1 MERRDERNHPG
12 GRLSPVAPRAMSAD
26 APEMDPQMAKR
37 IAKWLGVALLIVV
50 AGLSSLL
57 GACRYQASRRETR
70 PRVAAAPATGRFVRA
85 GDVDVFIQEVG
96 PEDAPVVLFV
106 HGMGAWSELWRET
119 LAATAAAGFR
129 AVALDLPPF
138 GYSERPARP
147 AYSRQDQARRIIGV
161 IDALGQRQVTL
172 VGHSFGGG
180 PTMEAVL
187 LAPERMKTLVLADAA
202 IGLDSPAGSGG
213 VATHVL
219 GIRPLRN
226 AIVSATVTN
235 PRLTRS
241 LLSRFV
247 EKQDAITDQRLAV
260 LQAPLAVQ
268 GDTEAFGDWLIEF
281 VTSQEAPLS
290 KQPEA
295 YRAVRLP
302 ALIIWGDKDTT
313 TPLAQGQRLSQLISG
328 SELAVMPG
336 IGHMPQIEDA
346 GQFNRLLVTFL
357 KNVSAP
363 PRGGT

>member
-1 MERRDERNHPG
+1 M
-12 GRLSPVAPRAMSAD
+12 
-26 APEMDPQMAKR
+26 KR
-37 IAKWLGVALLIVV
+37 IAKWLVVGLLIVV
-50 AGLSSLL
+50 AFVTSFLVV
-57 GACRYQASRRETR
+57 CRSQATRRETR
-70 PRVAAAPATGRFVRA
+70 TRTEAAPATGRFVRA
-85 GDVDVFIQEVG
+85 GDVNVFIQELG
-96 PEDAPVVLFV
+96 PRSAPVVLFV

-119 LAATAAAGFR
+119 LVATAAAGFR

-147 AYSRQDQARRIIGV
+147 AYSRQDQARRILGV
-161 IDALGQRQVTL
+161 IDALGVRQVTL

-187 LAPERMKTLVLADAA
+187 LSPERVKTLVLADAA
-202 IGLDSPAGSGG
+202 IGLDTPGGSGG
-213 VATHVL
+213 VAAQVL
-219 GIRPLRN
+219 GVRPIRN

-235 PRLTRS
+235 PGLTRR

-247 EKQDAITDQRLAV
+247 EKQEAITEKRLAV
-260 LQAPLAVQ
+260 LQAPLDVQ
-268 GDTEAFGDWLIEF
+268 GGTEAFGDWLIEF

-290 KQPEA
+290 KKPDA
-295 YRAVRLP
+295 YRAVKVP
-302 ALIIWGDKDTT
+302 TLIIWGDKDTT

-363 PRGGT
+363 RRGGT